1 MNVSFFILN
10 RILSKITFTHIPPFV
25 LLFTEEHNWYIGIT
39 DEELEGEWK
48 WFDTGDVAEYT
59 GR

>member
-1 MNVSFFILN
+1 MNVSVFILN
-10 RILSKITFTHIPPFV
+10 RILSKITFTPFV
-25 LLFTEEHNWYIGIT
+25 LLFPEEHNWYIGIT

-48 WFDTGDVAEYT
+48 WFDTGDIAEYT